1 MAIATSGEGRL
12 FERHPGE
19 YPASRERIHG
29 TMSNTT
35 QVNLATVGSD
45 ELKAMPIA
53 VFNSYLEQMSHEAI
67 ARFKR
72 MRKLSDAQK
81 AAVERVLSEPEGQR
95 KSRKGSDSAP
105 GAASKGAAGAKEGRA
120 EEAAPKGPQQA
131 SFLKDLLLRLI
142 AWWDGVDTDALAR
155 SRGIKRWQRK
165 QKPAKAA
172 PVEAP
177 EPEAPPLTR
186 IDLLQKLWGEG
197 FSLPGGADFALRMAG
212 AARIPNGASCLD
224 LAPGLGGGMRAV
236 ARATNA
242 RFTGI
247 ESDRE
252 LAQAAA
258 AMSQAAGLGD
268 IASIRPAS
276 FEGLGA
282 EEFISDGGYAAVFMR
297 EAFFA
302 VESRDEML
310 AAIHEGLQENG
321 SLLLTDFV
329 IDSDP
334 DRPVS
339 QAVAHWRAA
348 EPDGADPWTEAEYR
362 EALEAQHYIVERF
375 DNITAKYL
383 PLVKEGL
390 RRFHDCLQNAKLPP
404 ETVPILMRE
413 GNLWLARSQALESG
427 HLSIVLIHARRAA
440 PSGDDAIEEPLAAI
454 DEAAADDEFGME
466 QGREE

>member
-1 MAIATSGEGRL
+1 
-12 FERHPGE
+12 
-19 YPASRERIHG
+19 
-29 TMSNTT
+29 MSNTT

-53 VFNSYLEQMSHEAI
+53 VFNSYLDQMSNEAI

-72 MRKLSDAQK
+72 MRKLSEAQK
-81 AAVERVLSEPEGQR
+81 AAVERALSEPEGKR
-95 KSRKGSDSAP
+95 KSRKGSDAAP
-105 GAASKGAAGAKEGRA
+105 AAGSKGAAGAKGDRA
-120 EEAAPKGPQQA
+120 EDAAPKGPQQA
-131 SFLKDLLLRLI
+131 TLLKDLLLRLI

-155 SRGIKRWQRK
+155 SRGIKRWKRK
-165 QKPAKAA
+165 QKPAKAVPA
-172 PVEAP
+172 EAA
-177 EPEAPPLTR
+177 EPEMPPLTR

-197 FSLPGGADFALRMAG
+197 FSLPGGADFALRIAG
-212 AARIPNGASCLD
+212 AEKIANGARCLD

-236 ARATNA
+236 ARAANA

-252 LAQAAA
+252 LALAAA
-258 AMSQAAGLGD
+258 DLSQASGLGD
-268 IASIRPAS
+268 IAAIRPAS

-282 EEFISDGGYAAVFMR
+282 EDFASEGGYAAVFMR

-302 VESRDEML
+302 VEGRDEML
-310 AAIHEGLQENG
+310 AAIHNGLQENG

-329 IDSDP
+329 IDSNP
-334 DRPVS
+334 DRPIS

-362 EALEAQHYIVERF
+362 KALEDRHYIVERF

-413 GNLWLARSQALESG
+413 GSLWLARSQALESG
-427 HLSIVLIHARRAA
+427 HLSIALIHARRAA
-440 PSGDDAIEEPLAAI
+440 PSGDDAIEEQPAAFE
-454 DEAAADDEFGME
+454 EAASEDDDFEME
-466 QGREE
+466 QGRED